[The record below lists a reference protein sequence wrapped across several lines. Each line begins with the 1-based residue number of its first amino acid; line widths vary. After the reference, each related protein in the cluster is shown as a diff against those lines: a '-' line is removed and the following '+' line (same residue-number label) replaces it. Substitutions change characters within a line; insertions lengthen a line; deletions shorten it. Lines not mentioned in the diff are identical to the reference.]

1 MKRESFRE
9 PFSLDDGKIIIG
21 YQEYSPKQK
30 CLHFN
35 ELTKKGF
42 RNSPSGEWVVIG
54 VCTFEAATKIAMYCD
69 DVTKSNGKFD
79 IRDVMIAYELYKDVF

>member
-1 MKRESFRE
+1 MKKESFKD
-9 PFSLDDGKIIIG
+9 PFSLGDGKKIIG

-35 ELTKKGF
+35 ELTKNGF
-42 RNSPSGEWVVIG
+42 RNDPSEEWVVIG
-54 VCTFEAATKIAMYCD
+54 LCTFEAGMKIAMYCD
-69 DVTKSNGKFD
+69 DVMNSNGKFD